1 MLIRLL
7 RHYLRPYAGFIL
19 ALIGVQLVAAMASLY
34 LPSLNG
40 SIIDDGVAA
49 GNIDHIWRT
58 GGVMLAVSLVQI
70 AGQIT
75 AAWLGARVA
84 MAMGRDVRADIFH
97 RVLSFSAREL
107 NQFGAPSLITRNT
120 NDVQQIQQ
128 MVVMASVMLVSA
140 PITMIGGTFM
150 ALREDIGLSWL
161 VVVAVVTLAAAVG
174 TIVVFM
180 GPLFTKLQNR
190 IDIVNRVLREQ
201 ITGIRVVRAFV
212 REEHEAARFDRAN
225 VDLTDTTTKVGRLM
239 ATMFPVV
246 MLILNLSSVGV
257 LWFGGHRVASGA
269 MQIGQLTA
277 FLQYLTQILFSVMM
291 ATMVMV
297 IAPRA
302 AVCAKRI
309 MEVLDTRSSV
319 VPAADPCTPT
329 AAVGRVEFR
338 NVSFTYPGAD
348 EPVLRE
354 LTFNAEPGRTT
365 AIIGATGSGKTTLLN
380 LIPRLI
386 DATDGEVVVDGVP
399 VTELAPEELW
409 SRVGLIPQRSFLF
422 TGTVASNLRYGRP
435 EATDEEL
442 WEALRI
448 AQADDFVSAFPEG
461 LDHTIA
467 QGGSNVS
474 GGQRQRLSIA
484 RALVARP
491 PVLLFDDSFSALD
504 LSTDSRLRRALDESV
519 AGATRIV
526 VAQRVS
532 TITDAELILVMDN
545 GAIVARGT
553 HEELL
558 ESSPT
563 YAEIVDSQLS
573 AEEAA

>member
-84 MAMGRDVRADIFH
+84 MAMGRDVRAGIFH
-97 RVLSFSAREL
+97 RVLSFSARDL

-225 VDLTDTTTKVGRLM
+225 ADLTDTTTKVGRLM

-246 MLILNLSSVGV
+246 MLILNVSSVGV

-269 MQIGQLTA
+269 MQVGQLTA

-319 VPAADPCTPT
+319 VPASDPRTP
-329 AAVGRVEFR
+329 AAAAGRVEFR
-338 NVSFTYPGAD
+338 NVSFTYPGAE

-354 LTFNAEPGRTT
+354 LTFTAEPGRTT
-365 AIIGATGSGKTTLLN
+365 AIIGATGTGKTTLLN

-448 AQADDFVSAFPEG
+448 AQADDFVSAFPDG
-461 LDHTIA
+461 LDHKIA

-504 LSTDSRLRRALDESV
+504 LTTDSRLRRALDESV
-519 AGATRIV
+519 KDATRIV

-532 TITDAELILVMDN
+532 TITDADLILVMDN
-545 GAIVARGT
+545 GEIVARGS